1 MNKKFGL
8 GLVALALVVSS
19 IAIAADE
26 VSVEGVKCLLQESKA
41 VDVEKHAKYKEG
53 NVYFC
58 CKGCLGKFEKFTDE
72 QKKEIAA
79 KANAQLVATKQ
90 YAQELCPFSGK
101 ELNDATAIK
110 VNGAEVKFCCNICKG
125 KAEKLEG
132 KEQVEAVFGE
142 KAFGKGK
149 FKPVKHETK

>member
-19 IAIAADE
+19 IAIAGDE

-41 VDVEKHAKYKEG
+41 ANVEKHAKYKEG

-58 CKGCLGKFEKFTDE
+58 CNNCLGKFEKMTDE
-72 QKKEIAA
+72 EKTKLAA
-79 KANAQLVATKQ
+79 KANCQLVATKQ
-90 YAQELCPFSGK
+90 YTQELCPFSGK

-110 VNGAEVKFCCNICKG
+110 VNGAEVKFCCNNCKG

-132 KEQVEAVFGE
+132 KEQVEEIFGE
-142 KAFGKGK
+142 KAFEKGK